1 MNNEIVQPTRPG
13 AIDKTSGTPSGFPDF
28 AFEHDGTEN
37 NSNPTL
43 TLKSPWGFA
52 VENGLKV
59 ADTNNLTTANITYTL
74 PKITGSPQVVSFYWS
89 NGGIYK
95 LTLAV
100 SDSETV
106 GGLAASTWEGE
117 GDGHMVV
124 ESNGSNWEVK
134 SYEDYVT
141 DGVNQKIWKYKD
153 GTERQIITSTF
164 TDTINTANGYL
175 FRSIIHGNVTRVYPF
190 ISILSSFTSL
200 LDSSTNSVTW
210 IANSAGGATIS
221 NTESY
226 YVLDTIS
233 NASSLTYKTIQT
245 AIGKWR

>member
-1 MNNEIVQPTRPG
+1 MNNDIIQPTRPG

-106 GGLAASTWEGE
+106 GGLAATIWQGEGE
-117 GDGHMVV
+117 GHMIV
-124 ESNGSNWEVK
+124 ESDGTNWQVREYEDSGGVFATGTWQKSKEGILKIQQSVIGSGSTVNTETIIKPLVSSEYRTVGSSSNSTSTSDISVKFVNKTTTTVDVGTSVNGSPV
-134 SYEDYVT
+134 
-141 DGVNQKIWKYKD
+141 
-153 GTERQIITSTF
+153 
-164 TDTINTANGYL
+164 A
-175 FRSIIHGNVTRVYPF
+175 
-190 ISILSSFTSL
+190 ILSDML
-200 LDSSTNSVTW
+200 L
-210 IANSAGGATIS
+210 
-221 NTESY
+221 
-226 YVLDTIS
+226 
-233 NASSLTYKTIQT
+233 
-245 AIGKWR
+245 IGRWRT